1 MWLFL
6 VLPLL
11 PWERRLAQRW
21 HYEHLDTWS
30 VTLLYWQWIFSVS
43 LLNALLPY
51 LTISVRKNHVFSK
64 MKSALTSVLHLILL
78 THITPPFIL
87 ILVLIL
93 KEFLSVICIQG
104 CNSLS
109 RQFIY
114 LETQFLFLY
123 IPDLCCHELSFSFFA
138 FYQLRYGEPTL
149 RRAVPLALALIS
161 VSNPRLNILDTLS
174 KFSHDADPEVSH
186 NSIFAMGMVGSGKFR
201 NNMKSWKLT
210 MVAIIQYCAKLLSRP
225 SFLDISLPKKLV
237 IFLNDLEQ

>member
-1 MWLFL
+1 MEGEKNLEYFVYSVRVWLFL

-43 LLNALLPY
+43 LMNALLPY
-51 LTISVRKNHVFSK
+51 LTISVRKIHVFSK
-64 MKSALTSVLHLILL
+64 MKSTLTSVLHLILL

-114 LETQFLFLY
+114 LETHFCSCIFLIYAVMNFHFLSLHF
-123 IPDLCCHELSFSFFA
+123 ISCVTVSPPWGERCPWP
-138 FYQLRYGEPTL
+138 LR
-149 RRAVPLALALIS
+149 
-161 VSNPRLNILDTLS
+161 
-174 KFSHDADPEVSH
+174 
-186 NSIFAMGMVGSGKFR
+186 
-201 NNMKSWKLT
+201 
-210 MVAIIQYCAKLLSRP
+210 
-225 SFLDISLPKKLV
+225 SFLCLTRVWTSWTPSASFPMMLTPRSPTTPSLPWAWWAVVSLGT
-237 IFLNDLEQ
+237 IWNHEN